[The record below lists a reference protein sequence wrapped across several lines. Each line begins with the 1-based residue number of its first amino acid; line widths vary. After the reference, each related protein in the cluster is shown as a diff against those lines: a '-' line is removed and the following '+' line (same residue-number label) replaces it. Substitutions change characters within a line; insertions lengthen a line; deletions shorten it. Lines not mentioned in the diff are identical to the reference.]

1 MNQEN
6 MNEKKIEEEKIIR
19 DANINNALGIFILVF
34 GIIIIISSIFTETS
48 IGQMTNLI
56 AGILLGSIGFG
67 MIVKSKKDINKI
79 NRVKLYE

>member
-56 AGILLGSIGFG
+56 AGILLGLIGFG
-67 MIVKSKKDINKI
+67 MIVKSKKNINKI
-79 NRVKLYE
+79 NRVNLYE

>member
-6 MNEKKIEEEKIIR
+6 MNEKIEEEKIIR

-56 AGILLGSIGFG
+56 AGILLGLIGFG
-67 MIVKSKKDINKI
+67 MIVKSKK
-79 NRVKLYE
+79 Y

>member
-56 AGILLGSIGFG
+56 AGILLGLIGFG

>member
-1 MNQEN
+1 

-56 AGILLGSIGFG
+56 AGILLGLIGFG
-67 MIVKSKKDINKI
+67 MIVKSKKNINKI
-79 NRVKLYE
+79 NRVNLYE

>member
-19 DANINNALGIFILVF
+19 DANINIALGIFILVF

-56 AGILLGSIGFG
+56 AGILLGLIGFG

>member
-1 MNQEN
+1 

-56 AGILLGSIGFG
+56 AGILLGLIGFG